1 MTIAPLVTIGLMKA
15 IMEKYKILN
24 ETDLDSI
31 SPFQDNRGK
40 TIFFFVKALVYME
53 KSTAV

>member
-1 MTIAPLVTIGLMKA
+1 MTIAPLVTIGIMKA

-31 SPFQDNRGK
+31 SPFQDN
-40 TIFFFVKALVYME
+40 
-53 KSTAV
+53 